1 MEDLN
6 LDTLDTLDTLK
17 LDTLDLNDFN
27 INDLSLNESI
37 EDAYKNIIYSYPYYS
52 DEHYDYEFRATFVD
66 DHLVLDE
73 VIYNEKLDFDECINL
88 ETNVLNKPISEL
100 KDFINNDIDIRD
112 GKTKL
117 NNEVLLCV
125 EKDSPSFN
133 EAINENK
140 KVVLR
145 DLYVDLKEALI
156 I

>member
-1 MEDLN
+1 MDSG
-6 LDTLDTLDTLK
+6 TLK
-17 LDTLDLNDFN
+17 LETLDLNDFD

-37 EDAYKNIIYSYPYYS
+37 EEAYKNIIYSYPFYS
-52 DEHYDYEFRATFVD
+52 DELYDYEFRSTVVD

-73 VIYNEKLDFDECINL
+73 VKYNEQLDFDECIRL
-88 ETNVLNKPISEL
+88 ETNILNKPISEL

-112 GKTKL
+112 GKTAL
-117 NNEVLLCV
+117 TNEVLLCV
-125 EKDSPSFN
+125 DKDSPSFD

-145 DLYVDLKEALI
+145 DLYTDLKEALI